1 MIKKLLSLV
10 VFILPICMYGQMVY
24 NFDVEPDTSFWDF
37 ETSASADSTLSYTT
51 LTYVTDE
58 VSEGS
63 GAMRIDYSAHNIES
77 WGGYAKVYHYHPDAE
92 IGGS

>member
-1 MIKKLLSLV
+1 MIKKIMSII
-10 VFILPICMYGQMVY
+10 VFILPVYIYGQMVY

-37 ETSASADSTLSYTT
+37 EISENADSTLSYTT

-58 VSEGS
+58 VNEGS
-63 GAMRIDYSAHNIES
+63 GALRIDYSAHNSES

-92 IGGS
+92 MV